1 MNSSAADS
9 APAEAALPMLS
20 ESMPAAAPRAQAAQP
35 RNPLHGVTLE
45 AMVTALVAT
54 YGWADLAQRIPIR
67 CFAVN
72 PSVGSSLAFLRRTP
86 WARAK
91 VEGLYL
97 FMQREAARSAG
108 ASRRRLGRP
117 SNPPSAS
124 E

>member
-1 MNSSAADS
+1 MPQHPTATPVITGGADRAS
-9 APAEAALPMLS
+9 TPCATPPAPA
-20 ESMPAAAPRAQAAQP
+20 AAAPRAQAAQP

-67 CFAVN
+67 CFALN

-108 ASRRRLGRP
+108 GGRRLK
-117 SNPPSAS
+117 
-124 E
+124 